1 MLTIVIIK
9 LSEIIERT
17 NVNYL
22 PIAIISW
29 LNNTTHPIPTTC
41 EEP

>member
-1 MLTIVIIK
+1 MLTVFIVK
-9 LSEIIERT
+9 LSEIIEST
-17 NVNYL
+17 KINYL